1 MRAGQ
6 VLGVMACEPVQAHR
20 VARRL
25 ATTVC
30 PRGIDDRLLHALLR
44 QTSVRRACDIVDRRA
59 DIPIETSMKLV
70 DEVLGPVGA
79 RRGNEHG
86 EGQQRLLADVLACA
100 GGEVVLW
107 VDPGWAVD
115 AASGDHLV
123 QAVRRRGAS
132 VIMACR
138 DVDLVARWCDRVLVV
153 DEHEVVA
160 DGRPSSV
167 VDNLPYPPQIA
178 QVFPGCHVVKTADV
192 TLIPG
197 VGAKEGRAHAQLV

>member
-1 MRAGQ
+1 
-6 VLGVMACEPVQAHR
+6 
-20 VARRL
+20 
-25 ATTVC
+25 
-30 PRGIDDRLLHALLR
+30 
-44 QTSVRRACDIVDRRA
+44 
-59 DIPIETSMKLV
+59 
-70 DEVLGPVGA
+70 
-79 RRGNEHG
+79 
-86 EGQQRLLADVLACA
+86 
-100 GGEVVLW
+100 
-107 VDPGWAVD
+107 
-115 AASGDHLV
+115 
-123 QAVRRRGAS
+123 
-132 VIMACR
+132 MACR